1 MCGSVG
7 GGFFKRNS
15 STRVA
20 SPSGVSTRAAH
31 RSAHARPGCST
42 SQTGLWSTIAAG
54 AEVMIAEPV
63 ERKIPNGLETRDH
76 RLVNVS
82 AASGMAVNSH
92 HLSSG
97 IQL

>member
-1 MCGSVG
+1 
-7 GGFFKRNS
+7 
-15 STRVA
+15 
-20 SPSGVSTRAAH
+20 
-31 RSAHARPGCST
+31 
-42 SQTGLWSTIAAG
+42 
-54 AEVMIAEPV
+54 MIAEPD